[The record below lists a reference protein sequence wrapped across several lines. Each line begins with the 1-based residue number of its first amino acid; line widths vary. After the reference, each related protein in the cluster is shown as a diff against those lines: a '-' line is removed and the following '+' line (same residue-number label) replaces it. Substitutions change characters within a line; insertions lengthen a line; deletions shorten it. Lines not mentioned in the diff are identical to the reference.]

1 MILFVRIVLILIGA
15 AAGGLLGNF
24 LGESLIRNIQ
34 LVVRGL
40 LIFLGI
46 IVLGGLGY
54 VIGGA
59 IGRALQRFFVWLEK
73 VVQRIPG
80 IDLLAGVAGL
90 IIGLIIAFLLSF
102 GLNLIPFF
110 GRYLA
115 VLTFL
120 ILSYLG
126 FFVGLRKKEDLAHLV
141 RFGRGKAP
149 APGYSELKRMQVTPK
164 IVDTSSVIDGRIADI
179 FRTGFMEGPIVIPR
193 FVLDEVH
200 AIADSPD
207 TLRRN
212 RGRRGLDVLNA
223 LQKEKET
230 HIEIMEKDFPDIMGV
245 DGKLVKLAKELDAPI
260 LTVDYNLNKVAKL
273 QGVKVLNVNE
283 LANALKAIVLPGE
296 EMRVRV
302 VREGKEVGQ
311 GVAYLDDG
319 TMIVVEEGRKHIGK
333 DIDVTVTSVL
343 QTPAGRMIFV
353 KPPR

>member
-1 MILFVRIVLILIGA
+1 MIIFVRIVLVLIGA
-15 AAGGLLGNF
+15 AAGGFLGNF
-24 LGESLIRNIQ
+24 LGINLLPDTS
-34 LVVRGL
+34 LVVRSL

-46 IVLGGLGY
+46 VILGGLGY

-59 IGRALQRFFVWLEK
+59 IGRALQRFFIWLEK
-73 VVQRIPG
+73 VVLRIPG

-102 GLNLIPFF
+102 GLNLIPYV
-110 GRYLA
+110 GSYLA
-115 VLTFL
+115 VLVFI
-120 ILSYLG
+120 ILGYLG
-126 FFVGLRKKEDLAHLV
+126 FFIGLRKKEELAHLV
-141 RFGRGKAP
+141 RFGKGRTTGAD
-149 APGYSELKRMQVTPK
+149 YSELKRMHIIPK

-179 FRTGFMEGPIVIPR
+179 LRAGFIEGPIIIPR

-207 TLRRN
+207 SLRRN
-212 RGRRGLDVLNA
+212 RGRRGLDVLSA

-230 HIEIMEKDFPDIMGV
+230 HIEILERDFSDIVGV
-245 DGKLVKLAKELDAPI
+245 DGKLVRLAKELDASI

-273 QGVKVLNVNE
+273 QGVAVLNVNE
-283 LANALKAIVLPGE
+283 LANALKSIVLPGE

-302 VREGKEVGQ
+302 VREGKEAGQ

-319 TMIVVEEGRKHIGK
+319 TMIVVEEGKKHIGK

-353 KPPR
+353 KPKK

>member
-1 MILFVRIVLILIGA
+1 MIIFVRIVLVLIGG
-15 AAGGLLGNF
+15 AAGGLLANF
-24 LGESLIRNIQ
+24 LGINLLPDTS
-34 LVVRGL
+34 LVVRSV

-46 IVLGGLGY
+46 IILSGLGY

-59 IGRALQRFFVWLEK
+59 VGRTLQRFLIWLEK
-73 VVQRIPG
+73 VVVRIPG
-80 IDLLAGVAGL
+80 IDLVAGVAGL

-102 GLNLIPFF
+102 GLSLIPYV
-110 GRYLA
+110 GSYLA
-115 VLTFL
+115 VLVFI
-120 ILSYLG
+120 ILGYLG
-126 FFVGLRKKEDLAHLV
+126 FFIGLRKKEDLTHLV
-141 RFGRGKAP
+141 RFGKGRT
-149 APGYSELKRMQVTPK
+149 PGAGYPESKRMHVTPK

-179 FRTGFMEGPIVIPR
+179 LRAGFIEGSIIIPR

-207 TLRRN
+207 SLRRN
-212 RGRRGLDVLNA
+212 RGRRGLDVLNT

-230 HIEIMEKDFPDIMGV
+230 HIEILEKDFSDIVGV
-245 DGKLVKLAKELDAPI
+245 DGKLVRLAKELEAPI

-283 LANALKAIVLPGE
+283 LANALKSIVLPGE

-302 VREGKEVGQ
+302 VREGKEAGQ

-319 TMIVVEEGRKHIGK
+319 TMIVVEEGKKHIGK

-353 KPPR
+353 KPKK